1 MLTLGRAT
9 IEKVTDFDPFV
20 LPASLL
26 LPGRDLSELKSEAAS
41 LCPLH
46 VDLEANTLLL
56 GLHSFLLRVGGLT
69 ILIDSCVGEHKP
81 RPRRADWHDRRD
93 TGYLERLA
101 QAGVSPEEVDV
112 VMCTHL
118 HADHVGWNTRLENGR
133 WVPTFPRARYLGGEA
148 ELAHWLAEEAAQ
160 PGTHNHGAFADSVE
174 PLLEAGLVER
184 VSEGFSLGKGLNIIS
199 CAGHS
204 PGQIGLD
211 LDGGSAGHARFCG
224 DALHS
229 PVHVFRPEW
238 STAFC
243 HDAEQAAT
251 TRRALLSEAAESGTL
266 LLPAHLRG
274 SMAMTIAQDSR
285 SPSGYRPE
293 YL

>member
-20 LPASLL
+20 LPASVL
-26 LPGRDLSELKSEAAS
+26 LPGHDLKAMQGEAAS
-41 LCPLH
+41 LEPLH
-46 VDLEANTLLL
+46 VDFEADNLLL
-56 GLHSFLLRVGGLT
+56 SLHSFLLRVGGLT
-69 ILIDSCVGEHKP
+69 ILIDSCVGEHKH
-81 RPRRADWHDRRD
+81 RPRRADWHDRRE

-101 QAGVSPEEVDV
+101 RAGVAPEDVDV

-133 WVPTFPRARYLGGEA
+133 WVPTFPRARYLVGEA
-148 ELAHWLAEEAAQ
+148 ELAHWLAEESAH
-160 PGTHNHGAFADSVE
+160 PGTHNHGAFTDSVE

-184 VSEGFSLGKGLNIIS
+184 VSEGFSLGNGLNIFS

-211 LDGGSAGHARFCG
+211 LDGGSAGRARFCG

-243 HDAEQAAT
+243 HAPEEAAS
-251 TRRALLSEAAESGTL
+251 TRRALISEAAEGGTL

-274 SMAMTIAQDSR
+274 SMAMTITRDGG